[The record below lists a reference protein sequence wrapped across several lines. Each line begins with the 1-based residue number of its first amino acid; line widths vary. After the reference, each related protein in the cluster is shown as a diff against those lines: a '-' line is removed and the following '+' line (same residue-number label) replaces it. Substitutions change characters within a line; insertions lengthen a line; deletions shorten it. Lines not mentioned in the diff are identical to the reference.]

1 MDAMQHCG
9 WNSITRAA
17 EEVGAKIP
25 ALPNNVQTKFHGYKC
40 LGDFGDGYVIHAL
53 QFKIVNSLW

>member
-40 LGDFGDGYVIHAL
+40 LGDFGDGYVIHAF
-53 QFKIVNSLW
+53 QFKIVNSL

>member
-1 MDAMQHCG
+1 MQHCG

-40 LGDFGDGYVIHAL
+40 LGDFGDGYVVHAL
-53 QFKIVNSLW
+53 QFKIVNSL